1 MRATFPLAVTA
12 LAAALALTACSSD
25 DSGTGKGTD
34 TATATGGK
42 NGSSTAAADAKA
54 CALTGLDIEVGP
66 ANAAP
71 AVGDTGNLP
80 VTLTHTKAGTCTLD
94 GFPKVTLLAGSTSW
108 TVAEEKSAQPTKLT
122 LHQDESATF
131 TLTYVR
137 GEADG
142 KGAADTLRFSLPG
155 DSGDKTA
162 KWTYGVIAEKGS
174 GLDVTV
180 TPFQTAGD

>member
-1 MRATFPLAVTA
+1 MRATIPLAVTA

-25 DSGTGKGTD
+25 DSGTGTD
-34 TATATGGK
+34 TDTGGK
-42 NGSSTAAADAKA
+42 NGTRTAAAGAA
-54 CALTGLDIEVGP
+54 CGLNGLGIEVGP

-80 VTLTHTKAGTCTLD
+80 VTLTNTKADACTLD
-94 GFPKVTLLAGSTSW
+94 GFPKVTLLSGSTSW
-108 TVAEEKSAQPTKLT
+108 TVAEEKSAQPTELT

-174 GLDVTV
+174 GLDATV

>member
-25 DSGTGKGTD
+25 DPNTGTGSD
-34 TATATGGK
+34 AATGGK
-42 NGSSTAAADAKA
+42 NGTSTAAADAGA
-54 CALTGLDIEVGP
+54 CALTGLNIEVGP

-80 VTLTHTKAGTCTLD
+80 VTLTNTKAGACTLD
-94 GFPKVTLLAGSTSW
+94 GFPKVTLLSGSTSW
-108 TVAEEKSAQPTKLT
+108 TVTEEKSAQPSELT

-137 GEADG
+137 GEEGG

-174 GLDVTV
+174 GLDATV